1 MIYEPRHSCR
11 AAKAAY
17 TSDSPR
23 LVALLQHAVPAR
35 ASSVLPHPSV
45 YLPSPNVFDGRG
57 GQEEDEVFVPPELL
71 TEHPVLLESVHVDAP
86 DSGLVFV
93 GKLRLRLY
101 LDTRGTVHH
110 IESIESTMPE
120 FYVAAAMASFRD
132 QKFFPGRINGV
143 PVKTFTEIEV
153 EFNPIDECCF

>member
-1 MIYEPRHSCR
+1 MIYEPRHSYET
-11 AAKAAY
+11 AKAAY

-23 LVALLQHAVPAR
+23 LVALLQYAAPAEV
-35 ASSVLPHPSV
+35 SSVPPYPSV
-45 YLPSPNVFDGRG
+45 YLSSPNIFDGRG
-57 GQEEDEVFVPPELL
+57 GKMEDEVFVSPELL
-71 TEHPVLLESVHVDAP
+71 TEHPVLLEGVHVDAP

-101 LDTRGTVHH
+101 LDTRGMVHH

-120 FYVAAAMASFRD
+120 LYVAAAMANFRD
-132 QKFFPGRINGV
+132 QKFSPGRISGV